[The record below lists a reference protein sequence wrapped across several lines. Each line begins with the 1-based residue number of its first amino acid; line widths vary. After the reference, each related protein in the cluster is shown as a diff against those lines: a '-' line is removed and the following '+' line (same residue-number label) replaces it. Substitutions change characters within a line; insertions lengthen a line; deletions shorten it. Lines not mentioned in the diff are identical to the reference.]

1 MQTEVEVGIRP
12 LQWRRLA
19 AAVHGAEKESDTTER
34 LSNNHHQPGTPG
46 VMDAEKGKGFF

>member
-34 LSNNHHQPGTPG
+34 LSTHT
-46 VMDAEKGKGFF
+46 AEKQDKDPLH